1 VSFVD
6 EPVFELLK
14 LGRTVIQVS
23 FPDAR
28 QAAAN
33 LALDISTPP
42 ALTQM
47 AYPTNQAYRSIS
59 ELGQMF
65 VYLQ

>member
-1 VSFVD
+1 LFFGWLAIDLWLGSQLYGVRSIVD

-14 LGRTVIQVS
+14 LGRTVIQKVS

-33 LALDISTPP
+33 LALDIST
-42 ALTQM
+42 
-47 AYPTNQAYRSIS
+47 RH
-59 ELGQMF
+59 
-65 VYLQ
+65 

>member
-1 VSFVD
+1 MAWYSTLRSTRFIVSFVD

-33 LALDISTPP
+33 LALDIST
-42 ALTQM
+42 
-47 AYPTNQAYRSIS
+47 RH
-59 ELGQMF
+59 
-65 VYLQ
+65 